1 MKREFLKGL
10 TIEVDG
16 KQINLSDAVIDSII
30 GENGKDIEATKAK
43 ADKSQEI
50 ENLKSQLKEK
60 DTQLANVNSEIEKF
74 KGMNIE
80 EIQKQVETLKTQNSE
95 FETKSKADKEA
106 FDKQLADQQYDFKVK
121 EFVNSQKFT
130 SDFAKKAFENEFKA
144 QGFKTGEDGN
154 FMGANDYLKSF
165 GEKNQGIFVVEE
177 APSNEPKLPEFTTG
191 NTNQTTP
198 AETGMNFNFTTVR
211 PKPKE

>member
-1 MKREFLKGL
+1 MKREFLKNLGIEGL
-10 TIEVDG
+10 TDEVIE
-16 KQINLSDAVIDSII
+16 KIMK
-30 GENGKDIEATKAK
+30 ENGADIESAKAK
-43 ADKSQEI
+43 ADKTQEL

-60 DTQLANVNSEIEKF
+60 EGQLANVNSEIEKF

-80 EIQKQVETLKTQNSE
+80 EIQKQVETLKTQNAE

-106 FDKQLADQQYDFKVK
+106 FEKQIADQQYDFKVK

-154 FMGANDYLKSF
+154 FMGANDYIKSF
-165 GEKNQGIFVVEE
+165 GEKNQGVFVVEE
-177 APSNEPKLPEFTTG
+177 TTETKKPPEFTTN
-191 NTNQTTP
+191 NTNQT
-198 AETGMNFNFTTVR
+198 ASKETGLHFNFTPLR
-211 PKPKE
+211 PIPKE